1 MPQQETITATAS
13 RYNYDVNHTE
23 SYARENLKNLSP
35 AQLIILTNLIHH
47 WQNSRNLISETN
59 KQSPEILPIL
69 TSGEVNEA
77 KEAMETSGDNFD
89 RENYA
94 KELSDVLVFLQ
105 MMAEIIG
112 DGYSV
117 NAILAAV
124 DKKLVLANSNN
135 VFDKT
140 NELIGDVSFLKNR
153 EKEDK
158 KVIFEIYTTVLA
170 LYMSSPNLPDIVVAM
185 YKTVRHNELNY
196 PQEYFEVD
204 PSRYNK
210 VELVKL
216 YNYRKALCRILRDE
230 GMIGKD
236 VDNDTHEK
244 NVLIFADIV
253 LNEKLE
259 LDLAKQFLK
268 ERIAKIK
275 QNGHEE
281 YRILSPGESDK
292 GDMSEI
298 NLSGLNGTLVAE
310 EKVEILIPSPAQVI
324 KYSAARNS

>member
-35 AQLIILTNLIHH
+35 ADIIILTTLIHH

-69 TSGEVNEA
+69 TSGEVDEA
-77 KEAMETSGDNFD
+77 EEAMETSGDNFD
-89 RENYA
+89 RGNYA

-105 MMAEIIG
+105 MMAEIVG

-117 NAILAAV
+117 NAILLAV
-124 DKKLVLANSNN
+124 DKKLVLANSSN

-140 NELIGDVSFLKNR
+140 NEIIGDIGFLKN
-153 EKEDK
+153 KEEADK

-170 LYMSSPNLPDIVVAM
+170 LYMSSPDLPDIVLAM
-185 YKTVRHNELNY
+185 YKTVKDNELNY

-204 PSRYNK
+204 IERYNNF
-210 VELVKL
+210 ELLNL
-216 YNYRKALCRILRDE
+216 YNYRKALCRVLRDE
-230 GMIGKD
+230 GLIGKD
-236 VDNDTHEK
+236 VDADTQEK
-244 NVLIFADIV
+244 NVLVFADLV
-253 LNEKLE
+253 LNENLE
-259 LDLAKQFLK
+259 LDLAMQFLK
-268 ERIAKIK
+268 ERIVNIK
-275 QNGHEE
+275 QNSLEE
-281 YRILSPGESDK
+281 YRILLPGEADE

-298 NLSGLNGTLVAE
+298 NLSGLETTLVTE
-310 EKVEILIPSPAQVI
+310 EEVKILMPNPAQVI
-324 KYSAARNS
+324 KYSAVRNS

>member
-35 AQLIILTNLIHH
+35 ADIIILTTLIHH

-69 TSGEVNEA
+69 TSGEVDEA
-77 KEAMETSGDNFD
+77 EEAMETSGDNFD
-89 RENYA
+89 RGNYA

-105 MMAEIIG
+105 MMAEIVG

-117 NAILAAV
+117 NAILLAV
-124 DKKLVLANSNN
+124 DKKLVLANSSN

-140 NELIGDVSFLKNR
+140 NEIIGDIGFLKN
-153 EKEDK
+153 KEEADK

-170 LYMSSPNLPDIVVAM
+170 LYMSSPDLPDIVLAM
-185 YKTVRHNELNY
+185 YKTVKDNELNY

-204 PSRYNK
+204 IERYNNF
-210 VELVKL
+210 ELLNL
-216 YNYRKALCRILRDE
+216 YNYRKALCRVLRDE
-230 GMIGKD
+230 GLIGKD
-236 VDNDTHEK
+236 VDADTQEK
-244 NVLIFADIV
+244 NVLVFADLV
-253 LNEKLE
+253 LNENLE
-259 LDLAKQFLK
+259 LDLAMQFLK
-268 ERIAKIK
+268 ERIVKIK
-275 QNGHEE
+275 QNSLEE
-281 YRILSPGESDK
+281 YRILLPGEADE

-298 NLSGLNGTLVAE
+298 NLSGLETTLVTE
-310 EKVEILIPSPAQVI
+310 EEVKILMPNPAQVI
-324 KYSAARNS
+324 KYSAVRNS